1 MATAPTSSMSP
12 TSEPKPIADPR
23 AVATRQLADVAITL
37 VDGRSLADFTDALT
51 AAEALAIDTET
62 AFIESD
68 NATDD
73 PGDLR
78 VISAAT
84 RAADGAEQAWVVDVW
99 SVDAAELAECL
110 AALATSHATLSD
122 KEGNHDGNAPWRGV
136 AGWNASFD
144 SGVLVRAL
152 GPAAQLVWW
161 DAMLADALLHQGA
174 SGFGFYH
181 SLAWAAERY
190 LGLSISGKGTTQLS
204 YADDNPLTDEQVR
217 YAAHDAVATLW
228 VAHEV
233 SQRIAEAELEQVC
246 ALEQDAR
253 PFLEQMREAGLPL
266 DSDGWEQELEAARHH
281 RDQVLAQLAH
291 LTGGGQANLFG
302 GEMEPSFNPNSEQQ
316 VRDVLNAHASA
327 EVAAYTRAAFGVER
341 PLGPNDSLGASALV
355 HIGGEICE
363 TLIAYRDVQKLL
375 STYGEG
381 LRQHV
386 GKDGRMH
393 PQYLQIVGTH
403 TGRLAS
409 RNPNAQNLT
418 PKVKPFIRAPQG
430 RTFVYADLNQAELR
444 FAAQV
449 SGDEA
454 LTEAFAQGHDIHL
467 ATAERMFGVDME
479 ALRDSDPKNYDT
491 MRTKAKRIN
500 FGILYGQRG
509 AGLARGLTEG
519 GVPTTPDEAD
529 DLIDTYL
536 TAYPGLAAWVN
547 ERDRFV
553 ADIAHGGH
561 DVDWSTTLALDER
574 WRRVEA
580 ARRQLREHRRGHHS
594 AEEVH
599 EAVAATSAAVVA
611 ERGAEVSGPAEISL
625 AETAWCLRF
634 HAPVVL
640 DASGEPFG
648 FSSRTKANR
657 RQQFTIGTDGVLGE
671 ASMVVAMS
679 HKVAPQRAWAH
690 LLSGLGRAVPQP
702 PRNATNVEPPLGRAE
717 ASRVLERRDLRRQL
731 LASVGTQMGTDALHN
746 ALNRGLTVRIE
757 QLANAYRNSPI
768 QGGIADVMLD
778 AYGLLHRRLGAF
790 NRAVGVQT
798 VHDSVVIECDT
809 DEASEVA
816 QVVHRTLADAMKRWC
831 ADVPAVVDTDVR
843 TSLDDADVTLRL

>member
-1 MATAPTSSMSP
+1 MSATH
-12 TSEPKPIADPR
+12 EHRPIADPR
-23 AVATRQLADVAITL
+23 PVARRQLSDVDITF
-37 VDGRSLADFTDALT
+37 VDAVSWDDFTATLNE
-51 AAEALAIDTET
+51 AEALAIDTET
-62 AFIESD
+62 AFTETPD
-68 NATDD
+68 ATDD
-73 PGDLR
+73 PGELR
-78 VISAAT
+78 VISVAT
-84 RAADGAEQAWVVDVW
+84 RACDGTERAWVVDCW
-99 SVDAAELAECL
+99 DANKAQLADCLHELSAR
-110 AALATSHATLSD
+110 HAGRD
-122 KEGNHDGNAPWRGV
+122 DDGSWLGV

-144 SGVLVRAL
+144 SGVLVQAL
-152 GPAAQLVWW
+152 GPAAQLTWW
-161 DAMLADALLHQGA
+161 DAMLADALLHQGI

-181 SLAWAAERY
+181 SLAWAAEWY

-204 YADDNPLTDEQVR
+204 YGTLGQLDDEQVR

-228 VAHEV
+228 VADEV
-233 SQRIAEAELEQVC
+233 HRRVREAELERVC
-246 ALEQDAR
+246 ALEQGAR
-253 PFLEQMREAGLPL
+253 PFLEQMRAAGLPL

-281 RDQVLAQLAH
+281 RDQVLARLAH

-302 GEMEPSFNPNSEQQ
+302 GDLEPSFNPNSEPQ
-316 VRDVLNAHASA
+316 VREVLNTHAAA
-327 EVAAYTRAAFGVER
+327 EVAAYTRSAFGAPR
-341 PLGPNDSLGASALV
+341 RLGPSDSLGAAVLV

-363 TLIAYRDVQKLL
+363 TLTDYRDVQKLL

-386 GKDGRMH
+386 GRDGRMH

-454 LTEAFAQGHDIHL
+454 LIEAFADGHDIHL
-467 ATAERMFGVDME
+467 ATAERMFDVDME
-479 ALRDSDPKNYDT
+479 ALREGDPKAYET

-509 AGLARGLTEG
+509 VGLARGLTEG
-519 GVPTTPDEAD
+519 GVPTNPEEAD
-529 DLIDTYL
+529 ELIDTYL
-536 TAYPGLAAWVN
+536 MAYPGLAAWVN

-553 ADIAHGGH
+553 ADIAHGDH
-561 DVDWSTTLALDER
+561 DVDWPATLQLDEK

-580 ARRQLREHRRGHHS
+580 ARRQLREHRRGHHT
-594 AEEVH
+594 AEEIH
-599 EAVAATSAAVVA
+599 EVLAGTSGAVVA
-611 ERGAEVSGPAEISL
+611 DGDDDSPLDTVSL

-640 DASGEPFG
+640 RADGEPFG
-648 FSSRTKANR
+648 FESRTKAKR
-657 RQQFTIGTDGVLGE
+657 RQHFTIGTDGVLGE

-679 HKVAPQRAWAH
+679 HKVAPQRVWAN
-690 LLSGLGRAVPQP
+690 LLRGLGKAVAPTP
-702 PRNATNVEPPLGRAE
+702 PAASQTEPPMSRSE
-717 ASRVLERRDLRRQL
+717 ATRLLERRDLRRQL
-731 LASVGTQMGTDALHN
+731 LASIGTHMGTDALHH

-778 AYGLLHRRLGAF
+778 AYGLLHQRLSAF
-790 NRAVGVQT
+790 NDAVGIQT
-798 VHDSVVIECDT
+798 VHDSVVVECDAN
-809 DEASEVA
+809 EARAVA
-816 QVVHRTLADAMKRWC
+816 DVVHRTLADAMTRWC
-831 ADVPAVVDTDVR
+831 ANVPAVVDTDVR
-843 TSLDDADVTLRL
+843 TSLDEADVTLRL